1 MIKNERQ
8 YRITRSQLDRFRGV
22 LDQLEARSVDEGQE
36 LRRELETAAVRAQIS
51 ELAAEID
58 EYDNLKAG
66 KAEVGDLES
75 LGHLPRVLIRARI
88 ASGLTQR
95 DLADRLD
102 MPEQQVQR
110 YEAND
115 WGTASLGRL
124 IDVARVLG
132 IATKKFVA
140 EPDNQQ
146 VDARQLRR
154 QLEHAGLDRTFIEHR
169 LVPQVVEDTPAR
181 GAVLDLAARVNRI
194 YRWAPS
200 DVLAGEHLEVEMPVA
215 VGFKLPKGANEPRLR
230 AYTVYAHYIADLAL
244 QATTGLP
251 TKRIPTPANVFRAA
265 VLARSSS
272 VDFESIL
279 GYLWELGIPVVP
291 LADPGAFHA
300 VVWRMAGR
308 NVVVLKQQVRSPF
321 RWAFDVLHETEHASE
336 SPDATEYA
344 VVDDDTSST
353 DDTELAANAF
363 AGDVLL
369 DGRAEALAN
378 ECVNESE
385 GRLEYLKTVVPRV
398 ARRNKVQTADL
409 ANYLAYRLSLQ
420 GENWWGAATNLQQGG
435 TDPWATTRDLFLKH
449 ADLRALNPLDRDL
462 LTQALT
468 PQETR

>member
-1 MIKNERQ
+1 M
-8 YRITRSQLDRFRGV
+8 

-66 KAEVGDLES
+66 KAEVGDLKS

-115 WGTASLGRL
+115 WGAAQPRQAHRRGA
-124 IDVARVLG
+124 IVLG

-230 AYTVYAHYIADLAL
+230 AYTVYAHYIADSGVASNDWSAHEADPHSGERVPCGGAGAALAASISSRSL
-244 QATTGLP
+244 VISGSLASPLY
-251 TKRIPTPANVFRAA
+251 RSLIPALSMPSSGEWRAA
-265 VLARSSS
+265 TSSS
-272 VDFESIL
+272 
-279 GYLWELGIPVVP
+279 
-291 LADPGAFHA
+291 
-300 VVWRMAGR
+300 
-308 NVVVLKQQVRSPF
+308 
-321 RWAFDVLHETEHASE
+321 
-336 SPDATEYA
+336 
-344 VVDDDTSST
+344 
-353 DDTELAANAF
+353 
-363 AGDVLL
+363 
-369 DGRAEALAN
+369 
-378 ECVNESE
+378 
-385 GRLEYLKTVVPRV
+385 
-398 ARRNKVQTADL
+398 
-409 ANYLAYRLSLQ
+409 
-420 GENWWGAATNLQQGG
+420 
-435 TDPWATTRDLFLKH
+435 
-449 ADLRALNPLDRDL
+449 
-462 LTQALT
+462 
-468 PQETR
+468 